1 MKLVIY
7 TTSANE
13 PIEIE
18 AGRVRIMIGPDH
30 YEMREQVG
38 HGRDGSCLL
47 VRLEEHDG
55 ALAGDLAVFP
65 NGGNS
70 VRLKGG
76 LR

>member
-1 MKLVIY
+1 MKLLVHRPG
-7 TTSANE
+7 E
-13 PIEIE
+13 PPVEIE
-18 AGRVRIMIGPDH
+18 GDRVRITCGRDN

-38 HGRDGSCLL
+38 HGRDGSYLL
-47 VRLEEHDG
+47 VRIEEHDG
-55 ALAGDLAVFP
+55 ALAMDLAVFP